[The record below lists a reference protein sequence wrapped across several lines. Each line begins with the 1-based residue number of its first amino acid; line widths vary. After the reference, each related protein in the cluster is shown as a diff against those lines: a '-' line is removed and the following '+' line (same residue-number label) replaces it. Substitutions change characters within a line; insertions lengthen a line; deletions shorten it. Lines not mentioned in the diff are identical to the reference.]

1 MSSLHLEAESFGK
14 RHTKEETM
22 NISRRQF
29 FRGLGAAAGML
40 GLKSIIGSDG
50 VHAAEE
56 KPIREGAV
64 GIEWLGHGSFL
75 FTSCTKK
82 RILLDPWIGT
92 NPKIPGKYRKRGGFG
107 SVDLI
112 LWTHGHVDHF
122 MLPDAKELIADYNP
136 KVVAPWEL
144 NFFIKSEI
152 PEADCQTFT
161 LANKGATANF
171 DGIKITMTEAFHSA
185 GAQLTGFQGINRFVG
200 EAVGYIMEFENGL
213 KIYHSGDTSLMGDM
227 KFIIGD
233 FYKPDIAIL
242 PIGGVYTM
250 GPEEAA
256 YACKLIRP
264 RAVIPEHYGTFPV
277 LVQTSDGFKKEVGRI
292 APATRVIDMKPG
304 DSVTV

>member
-1 MSSLHLEAESFGK
+1 MGTDHLLKLENYQNEGGN
-14 RHTKEETM
+14 M

-29 FRGLGAAAGML
+29 FQGLGAAIGMI
-40 GLKSIIGSDG
+40 GLRKIIKSDN
-50 VHAAEE
+50 VHAAEK
-56 KPIREGAV
+56 KPIDQGAV

-75 FTSCTKK
+75 FTSCNKR

-122 MLPDAKELIADYNP
+122 MLPDAKELIVDYNP

-161 LANKGATANF
+161 LANKGATASF

-185 GAQLTGFQGINRFVG
+185 GAQLTGFKGINRFVG

-250 GPEEAA
+250 GPKEAA

-264 RAVIPEHYGTFPV
+264 RAVIPEHYGPFPA
-277 LVQTSDGFKKEVGRI
+277 LVQTSDCFKKEVSRI
-292 APATRVIDMKPG
+292 APSTKVIDMKPG
-304 DSVTV
+304 DSITV